1 MKRMLEPDDGSQGAS
16 APLSTLES
24 DAARAARTRQRC
36 RAALQHRVRVAAP
49 VAPEPDA
56 GRGRRQ
62 PTPAEQAFRNALAGA
77 VGILWLVYVV
87 ALITITA
94 SLR

>member
-1 MKRMLEPDDGSQGAS
+1 MKPMVEPDDGSHGGS
-16 APLSTLES
+16 APLSTLQS
-24 DAARAARTRQRC
+24 DPARAARTRQRC
-36 RAALQHRVRVAAP
+36 RAALQRRVRVAEL
-49 VAPEPDA
+49 VAPEPHA

-62 PTPAEQAFRNALAGA
+62 PTSAEQAFRNALAGA
-77 VGILWLVYVV
+77 VGILCLVYVV